1 MEPLLSYYCK
11 DIPNDEEI
19 ESACRIAE
27 MSKKPISLL
36 FESYK
41 DNLNLIMIHPGQ
53 EVADVQI
60 KLKNKLF
67 QESFC

>member
-1 MEPLLSYYCK
+1 
-11 DIPNDEEI
+11 
-19 ESACRIAE
+19 
-27 MSKKPISLL
+27 MSKKPVCLL
-36 FESYK
+36 FESSK

>member
-1 MEPLLSYYCK
+1 MEPLLNYYCK
-11 DIPNDEEI
+11 DVPNDEEI

-27 MSKKPISLL
+27 MSKKPIFLL
-36 FESYK
+36 FEYPS
-41 DNLNLIMIHPGQ
+41 DNLNTIVIHPDQ

-67 QESFC
+67 QKSFC

>member
-1 MEPLLSYYCK
+1 MEPLLNYYCK
-11 DIPNDEEI
+11 DVTNDEEI

-27 MSKKPISLL
+27 TSKKPISLL
-36 FESYK
+36 LESSG
-41 DNLNLIMIHPGQ
+41 DNLDLITIHPGQ

-67 QESFC
+67 QKSFC

>member
-1 MEPLLSYYCK
+1 MEPLLNYYCK
-11 DIPNDEEI
+11 DVPNDEEI
-19 ESACRIAE
+19 ESACKIAE
-27 MSKKPISLL
+27 MSKKPVSLL